1 MMQRLTLLV
10 AVDDGRASRA
20 ALQFLAP
27 LVATGAVQLTLVSR
41 DAAPERAAALLASAV
56 ERLGNPPGVQ
66 QRVTPGRLE
75 QVLVREAKAQGVEV
89 VVLTP
94 PRTVWRRWLRTTLV
108 LRVARR
114 LPTSLLMIR
123 GRHRVAP
130 LQRALIAGGGGPA
143 MLADAVLAARLLAPV
158 GGTATVCH
166 VVSQLPARV
175 GVRAGEA
182 GWRAAVLGAGTP
194 EAGRLQATV
203 AVLG

>member
-1 MMQRLTLLV
+1 MMQGLTLLV
-10 AVDDGRASRA
+10 AVDDGRGSRA

-41 DAAPERAAALLASAV
+41 DADPERAAASLASAV

-66 QRVTPGRLE
+66 QRVAPGRLE
-75 QVLVREAKAQGVEV
+75 QLLV
-89 VVLTP
+89 
-94 PRTVWRRWLRTTLV
+94 
-108 LRVARR
+108 
-114 LPTSLLMIR
+114 R

-143 MLADAVLAARLLAPV
+143 MLADAALAARLLAPV

-203 AVLG
+203 AVLGQAGGRGEGKVRLGVGGGGGGGGGQKGEY